1 MLRQMRLGLN
11 MKGFLWRSMGKNV
24 INIQNLTDLWSRAK
38 GKNKRKVHGL
48 CNVSDPC
55 VHSREDPKIE
65 KLNLVIKELVK
76 EKDEEK
82 ERFNG
87 IIAGLLA
94 EKEKDKVDKD
104 VVLDMMSQIK
114 AMLTASVRR

>member
-1 MLRQMRLGLN
+1 MT
-11 MKGFLWRSMGKNV
+11 S
-24 INIQNLTDLWSRAK
+24 
-38 GKNKRKVHGL
+38 KRFDALKL
-48 CNVSDPC
+48 
-55 VHSREDPKIE
+55 IA

-82 ERFNG
+82 ERFNR

-104 VVLDMMSQIK
+104 ARMSQIE
-114 AMLTASVRR
+114 AMLTATVLNV